1 MLSND
6 TFIHLSEDE
15 LRTDFSWGRV
25 GKTPCEKGPSLVLL
39 KVQNLPKGVG
49 HTCSHVQ
56 MIQIIMFQINAIEQA
71 LFFTL

>member
-6 TFIHLSEDE
+6 TFIHLTEDE
-15 LRTDFSWGRV
+15 LKTDFSQGHV
-25 GKTPCEKGPSLVLL
+25 GNTPCKKGPSLVFLN
-39 KVQNLPKGVG
+39 VRNLPKGVS
-49 HTCSHVQ
+49 HTCSHLQ